1 MLFPSSDHSSAS
13 ELEPKSCS
21 VNNTDHNA
29 NEELGELESLKERNK
44 SMENELKEMQER
56 YSEMSLKFAQVEGE
70 RQQLMMTLRNLKN
83 ATARKT

>member
-1 MLFPSSDHSSAS
+1 M
-13 ELEPKSCS
+13 
-21 VNNTDHNA
+21 DHNA